1 MIVKKTLS
9 TGEPRLI
16 TDGTGRV
23 PAQIAKLQVRRLGM
37 DWRESDIRDMLR
49 SGAITGLAR
58 LSYRRGAPRLVDGY
72 ILFRT
77 MADEGEILSFAVR
90 PQARRRGCAKDL
102 LAQVLSFM
110 RNKHVKRVFLEV
122 STANRTAIAFY
133 ANTGFKIIGVRLG
146 YYASSNGDKRNALVL
161 GVVVPGPQIWRMR
174 GKVMVRHRLKNS
186 I

>member
-1 MIVKKTLS
+1 VKATLS
-9 TGEPRLI
+9 PGEVRLI

-37 DWRESDIRDMLR
+37 DWRESGIRDMLR

-58 LSYRRGAPRLVDGY
+58 ISYRRGAPHLLDGY

-90 PQARRRGCAKDL
+90 PQSRRRGYAKDL
-102 LAQVLSFM
+102 LGQVLSFM
-110 RNKHVKRVFLEV
+110 RNKHVKQIFLEV
-122 STANRTAIAFY
+122 STANRAAIAFY
-133 ANTGFKIIGVRLG
+133 ANTGFKIFSVRRS
-146 YYASSNGDKRNALVL
+146 YYASNNGDKHNALVL
-161 GVVVPGPQIWRMR
+161 GMAVPGPRIWRMQ
-174 GKVMVRHRLKNS
+174 GKIKVRHRLKNG